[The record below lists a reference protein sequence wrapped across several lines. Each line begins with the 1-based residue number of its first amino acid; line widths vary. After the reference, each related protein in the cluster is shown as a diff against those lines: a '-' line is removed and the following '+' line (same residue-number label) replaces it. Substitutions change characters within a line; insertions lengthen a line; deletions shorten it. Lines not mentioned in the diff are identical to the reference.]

1 MPCTIASDQCDSE
14 CSCMHVLLNILDD
27 AGKKSCNMLFEK
39 HQVFQLSKGAKEIV
53 PTNPE
58 VAGPPG
64 RKKHRIGLH
73 EQETIVSGCFRPMLL
88 LHTKNCILSSTHHR
102 DLHTSHIPSEQVSIF
117 GVNVAFSGQSQ
128 KCKCPF
134 LHQYQTRIPPSGV
147 PRVDSVAIL
156 LYLQRFNS

>member
-1 MPCTIASDQCDSE
+1 MQGKRVATC
-14 CSCMHVLLNILDD
+14 CSKHIKCFNCQREQNKLCH
-27 AGKKSCNMLFEK
+27 KSGSCWSTW
-39 HQVFQLSKGAKEIV
+39 Q
-53 PTNPE
+53 
-58 VAGPPG
+58 
-64 RKKHRIGLH
+64 KKHHIGLH